1 MISALALV
9 LPGNACAQR
18 RLNVMLKGYD
28 YTVML
33 DTLVAWSDVLATPGE
48 TWSAVKRS
56 LDSLSIPVTT
66 VDSAHG
72 VLFSPGFVAR
82 RKLANHA
89 MSWSLRCGQ
98 GMTGDNADSWK
109 LTIAYAVFVDP
120 SEDGRSKVGI
130 AMIGGAENVE
140 GAYKQPAPCNSTGL
154 LEQEIVKRTQL
165 RTLNPLRRHQ

>member
-1 MISALALV
+1 
-9 LPGNACAQR
+9 
-18 RLNVMLKGYD
+18 MLKGYD

-33 DTLVAWSDVLATPGE
+33 DTLLAWSDVLAAPGE

-56 LDSLSIPVTT
+56 LDSLNIPVVTA
-66 VDSAHG
+66 DSAHG
-72 VLFSPGFVAR
+72 VLFTPGFVAR

-98 GMTGDNADSWK
+98 GMTGDYADSWK

-130 AMIGGAENVE
+130 AMVGGAENVE

-165 RTLNPLRRHQ
+165 RTLNPLKRHQ